1 MPLNLPCPQCRAK
14 NPLDEPFPMPG
25 AQLKCVG
32 CGSGLAVSYPPGVF
46 DKLRKLG
53 KRFARDPGARVER
66 EPAVLDPAAYAPEM
80 RIPRAPAPPAPSR
93 GGHSSPPVRPRDQ
106 EAAATTVDL
115 TEVDLTEVAP
125 EGYGEDSFD
134 RTVPS
139 ARSPYGGLPDNLAEP
154 ESARAVQ
161 LEESPDELPGLSDD
175 RETTRRMGAS
185 TRRRDAATEA
195 TEGTELGKRER
206 AGASKAPPAKAAKSQ
221 KKPSSGTP
229 AGKAASRAA
238 APAGRSR
245 KRGVLGCLGGM
256 SSMGCGG
263 LVLTALAALLV
274 LAGGYWYFSKDL
286 PTVENLREYEPATVT
301 SVYDRNGELLGEIF
315 EERRYVRPIEYF
327 PDHVKYAFLSAEDA
341 QFYEHGGV
349 NYMGIL
355 RSIGRSAMS
364 GSGPR
369 GTSTITQQVA
379 KNFLLTNERSITRK
393 IKELLLSWR
402 IEEAYEKDHILYLY
416 LNEIYLGSQA
426 YGVEAAARTYFGKN
440 ADKLTHGE
448 AALLAGLPPRPSG
461 YSPHLSWE
469 LARQRQEYVIS
480 QMVDKGHLT
489 AAEGKAALEEQI
501 TIIPRGN
508 TFLET
513 APHFTEHARRFLVE
527 RYGEDKVLHEGLEVT
542 TTSDLALQRR
552 GQQAVTNGIFEVDQR
567 MGFRRE
573 AIEEMLG
580 SDGAIEKKRGEHE
593 LAMREA
599 WSHLQDAAGGRTP
612 LPAKSV
618 LEADHV
624 YKGIIL
630 EVNKKWARV
639 AIGSHDAIVPI
650 AWSDWVYKPNPEQ
663 SWRYRN
669 QDDLTKQYD
678 YDDDRKPDTPILK
691 RGDVVLTKVVQLSTQ
706 EDGVKKDFKGTPG
719 EEKAFVAARLWQ
731 VPEVEGALMS
741 MDLHTGGI
749 LTMVGGAD
757 FRRSQLN
764 RTVQSR
770 RQVGS
775 TFKPI
780 VYAAA
785 IESKKITAASMVADA
800 PLAKAS
806 GNDTVWKPGNYGNDY
821 LGNITLRQA
830 LAMSRNTC
838 TVRVLESVDPAMS
851 DDVIYEFGRRLGVGG
866 IPTYRLPADFQVTP
880 DTDQLCPWIREEADD
895 TICNN
900 HYPPR
905 GDERDERSI
914 SCRGDLQPTD
924 EHFCRA
930 CDMSMALGSA
940 SITMEE
946 MIRAYSA
953 FATGGTLI
961 EPYYITEVKDRDGN
975 ILYSHE
981 KVEPPQVLAPE
992 VAAITTWLLQ
1002 NVVQGGTAAA
1012 ANKLGLRAL
1021 AGKTGTTNDE
1031 KDAWFIGY
1039 TNDVITA
1046 VWVGFDQPAPL
1057 GVSSTGGR
1065 TALPIWMEFMEVAAP
1080 KENDRPFPMWGDVQS
1095 AQIDE
1100 KTGRRVDSGGR
1111 PYPFLPGTVPEST
1124 GLNAG
1129 QLSVTDVLTE
1139 L

>member
-1 MPLNLPCPQCRAK
+1 MPLNLPCPQCKAK
-14 NPLDEPFPMPG
+14 NPLDEPFPLPG

-32 CGSGLAVSYPPGVF
+32 CGSGLAVSYPTGVY
-46 DKLRKLG
+46 DKLRALG
-53 KRFARDPGARVER
+53 KRFEGDGVADPG
-66 EPAVLDPAAYAPEM
+66 AYAPEM
-80 RIPRAPAPPAPSR
+80 RIPKAPPPPAPKKKGKAAPVPEPDS
-93 GGHSSPPVRPRDQ
+93 GG
-106 EAAATTVDL
+106 AATTVDL

-125 EGYGEDSFD
+125 EDYGEDPFD

-154 ESARAVQ
+154 ETKGSVR
-161 LEESPDELPGLSDD
+161 LPEDH
-175 RETTRRMGAS
+175 EPTRRMGATRRGSDASTS
-185 TRRRDAATEA
+185 TRRGREAPTDITER
-195 TEGTELGKRER
+195 TELGK
-206 AGASKAPPAKAAKSQ
+206 
-221 KKPSSGTP
+221 
-229 AGKAASRAA
+229 GKT
-238 APAGRSR
+238 RSR
-245 KRGVLGCLGGM
+245 KRGILGCLGGM
-256 SSMGCGG
+256 GSMGCGS
-263 LVLTALAALLV
+263 LVVTALVGLAL

-301 SVYDRNGELLGEIF
+301 TVYDRNGELLGEIY

-327 PDHVKYAFLSAEDA
+327 PPHVKNAFLAAEDA

-349 NYMGIL
+349 NYMGIV
-355 RSIGRSAMS
+355 RAIGRGVAS
-364 GSGPR
+364 GGDFR

-426 YGVEAAARTYFGKN
+426 YGVEAASRTYFGKS
-440 ADKLTHGE
+440 ADQLTHGE

-461 YSPHLSWE
+461 YSPHKSWK
-469 LARQRQEYVIS
+469 LARQRQEYVVG

-489 AAEGKAALEEQI
+489 AAEGKAALAEEI
-501 TIIPRGN
+501 TIVARGN
-508 TFLET
+508 TFLEK

-527 RYGEDKVLHEGLEVT
+527 RYGEDRVLHEGLQVT
-542 TTSDLALQRR
+542 TTCDLTLQQI
-552 GQQAVTNGIFEVDQR
+552 GQEAVTRNIFEVDQR

-573 AIEEMLG
+573 AVEEML
-580 SDGAIEKKRGEHE
+580 DTDAKIAAKRAEHE
-593 LAMREA
+593 KAMRKA
-599 WSHLQDAAGGRTP
+599 WAYDQDAAGDRSK
-612 LPAKSV
+612 LPEKSV
-618 LEADHV
+618 LAPDNV
-624 YKGIIL
+624 YKAVIL
-630 EVNKKWARV
+630 EVNKKWAKV
-639 AIGSHDAIVPI
+639 GIGDHEAVIPL
-650 AWSDWVYKPNPEQ
+650 AWSEWVYKPDPER
-663 SWRYRN
+663 SWRYRD
-669 QDDLTKQYD
+669 QDDLTKKYD
-678 YDDDRKPDTPILK
+678 YDDDRKADTPILK
-691 RGDVVLTKVVQLSTQ
+691 RGDVVLAKVVQLSTKH
-706 EDGVKKDFKGTPG
+706 EDVAKAFKGTPG
-719 EEKAFVAARLWQ
+719 ENTDTIAARLWQ
-731 VPEVEGALMS
+731 VPEVEGALLS
-741 MDLHTGGI
+741 MDVHTGAV

-785 IESKKITAASMVADA
+785 IESKRITAASMVADA

-806 GNDTVWKPGNYGNDY
+806 GDDTVWKPGNYGNDY

-838 TVRVLESVDPAMS
+838 TVRVLESVDPAMT
-851 DDVIYEFGRRLGVGG
+851 DDVIYEFGRRLGIGG
-866 IPTYRLPADFQVTP
+866 IPLYRLPPDHQINP
-880 DTDQLCPWIREEADD
+880 DTDQLCPWIREESDH
-895 TICNN
+895 TVCNN
-900 HYPPR
+900 HWPPR
-905 GDERDERSI
+905 GEDDERDKRGLP
-914 SCRGDLQPTD
+914 CRAELKDTD
-924 EHFCRA
+924 EHYCRA

-946 MIRAYSA
+946 MVRAYSA
-953 FATGGTLI
+953 FATGGMLI
-961 EPYYITEVKDRDGN
+961 EPYYITEVKDRKDEV
-975 ILYSHE
+975 LYQHE
-981 KVEPPQVLAPE
+981 APEPPRVLAPE

-1002 NVVQGGTAAA
+1002 NVVQGGTASAA
-1012 ANKLGLRAL
+1012 MKLGLKGI

-1031 KDAWFIGY
+1031 KDAWFIGF

-1065 TALPIWMEFMEVAAP
+1065 TALPIWMDYMKVAAP
-1080 KENDRPFPMWGDVQS
+1080 KEKDRPFPMWGDVQT

-1100 KTGRRVDSGGR
+1100 ATGRRVDSGGR

-1124 GLNAG
+1124 GIRAG
-1129 QLSVTDVLTE
+1129 QLTVTDVLTE